1 MKIDRR
7 ELKAFLDK
15 KVSQY
20 NRPEFIEHDPISIP
34 HLFSQKEDIELIA
47 LLVATIAWGQRGTII
62 KNSLRLTEMMEH
74 APHQFIS
81 SFEEPDLNRF
91 DTFIHR
97 TFQPYDVKYFLRRLQ
112 FILKEYGSLEP
123 AFKGADGAS
132 AIQHFRKIMVSVP
145 HETRVEKHLPDI
157 ARGAAAKR
165 LNMFLRWMVRKDG
178 CGVDFGIWNQLNP
191 SQLYLPLD
199 VHTASV
205 SRKLGLLSRKANDWR
220 AVDEVT
226 ANLRKLDAADPVKY
240 DFALF
245 SLGANEQF

>member
-1 MKIDRR
+1 MKIHPR

-34 HLFSQKEDIELIA
+34 HSFSRKEDIELIA

-74 APHQFIS
+74 APYQFIS
-81 SFEEPDLNRF
+81 TFEPTDLDRF

-97 TFQPYDVKYFLRRLQ
+97 TFQPYDIKYFLRRLQ
-112 FILKEYGSLEP
+112 FIVQEYGSLEP
-123 AFKGADGAS
+123 AFNGKDGAS
-132 AIQHFRKIMVSVP
+132 AIQHFRKIMVDAP

-157 ARGAAAKR
+157 TRGAAAKR

-178 CGVDFGIWNQLNP
+178 CGVDFGIWNNLHP

-199 VHTASV
+199 VHTATV
-205 SRKLGLLSRKANDWR
+205 SRKLGLLHRKANDWR
-220 AVDEVT
+220 AVEEVT
-226 ANLRKLDAADPVKY
+226 ANLRKLDKSDPVKY